1 MSEPPKP
8 EKDVV
13 PRQLDP
19 RVKKLQDDVQAM
31 KNGYYQL
38 IGQTHSA
45 METIIAT
52 VCGKLLE
59 AYDEI
64 NILHATITALEKQV
78 QKN

>member
-8 EKDVV
+8 EKDAV

-19 RVKKLQDDVQAM
+19 RVKKLQDDVQIM

-38 IGQTHSA
+38 TGQTNSTMEA
-45 METIIAT
+45 MVAT

-64 NILHATITALEKQV
+64 NLLHTTITALEKQI
-78 QKN
+78 KKD